1 MPALKSALKK
11 PHPASAS
18 FSKAGPSISKSSSKS
33 TVSATTTASNTN
45 ANAKTSAGARA
56 SEGTSGKGKGKHS
69 VTIAKK
75 AQRFKGADSE
85 SESDGNASGFE
96 DDDEDVD
103 MEVEDDDEGLNT
115 DEEIE
120 KSKEGKGGKKSTN
133 KRKRP
138 ATTASIFGETLATL
152 LSDPL
157 TTKTQQKKKLKPTPE
172 TTSTPALAG
181 TQHHQQQPILALS
194 AHKPPTKASVSLE
207 AKARKQVR
215 VDKLEKEDKAR
226 VKDVI
231 EGWATGGGQ
240 EFERGLRKVAQR
252 GVIKLFNAILLASKN
267 AEEATTSL
275 SAQAKLKPDGPKN
288 KKEKDN
294 ILGRGGKEDVLT
306 KETFLDMVRK
316 GSTR

>member
-1 MPALKSALKK
+1 MSARPLKSALKK
-11 PHPASAS
+11 SSAS
-18 FSKAGPSISKSSSKS
+18 RPGPSKSAGHASTSTSTSKAGPSS
-33 TVSATTTASNTN
+33 
-45 ANAKTSAGARA
+45 
-56 SEGTSGKGKGKHS
+56 SGKGKAKHS

-75 AQRFKGADSE
+75 SQRLKGPDLESGSE
-85 SESDGNASGFE
+85 SNASGFGGE
-96 DDDEDVD
+96 SDEDEDVEMGGGD
-103 MEVEDDDEGLNT
+103 EDDEGLNT

-120 KSKEGKGGKKSTN
+120 KSKEGKVKKSTN

-138 ATTASIFGETLATL
+138 ATTASLFGETLTSL

-157 TTKTQQKKKLKPTPE
+157 TTKTQQKKLKPTPE
-172 TTSTPALAG
+172 STSAATTTKATTSG
-181 TQHHQQQPILALS
+181 GQQPILALS

-207 AKARKQVR
+207 AKAKKQVK

-231 EGWATGGGQ
+231 EGWAEGGGQ